1 MTDGGVC
8 QETKSACKAAY
19 KIVIFQIDK
28 RNARMPVEQA
38 GVFYCV
44 QG

>member
-8 QETKSACKAAY
+8 QETKSTCELAN
-19 KIVIFQIDK
+19 KIITFQIDK
-28 RNARMPVEQA
+28 RNARLPVGQA